1 MKKYFFSV
9 HAQVCVCLWDVVYLG
24 HCVAFDPVFGWVR
37 MGVGRCWW
45 VFSLAL
51 DFINICKEKMSFEII
66 FLLLNVKC

>member
-1 MKKYFFSV
+1 MCVSV
-9 HAQVCVCLWDVVYLG
+9 GCCLFRTLR
-24 HCVAFDPVFGWVR
+24 AFDPVFGWVR